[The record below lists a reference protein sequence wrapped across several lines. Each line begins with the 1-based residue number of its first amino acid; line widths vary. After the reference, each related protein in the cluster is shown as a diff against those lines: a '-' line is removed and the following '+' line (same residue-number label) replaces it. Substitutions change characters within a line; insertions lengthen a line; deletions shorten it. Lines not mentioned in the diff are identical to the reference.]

1 MDEKFINMLFKLK
14 NKLEIRNSVNKI
26 LTTFLTTP
34 MKQLYTE
41 EGVFSRRLA
50 GCCIGVNSQVLT
62 KIYDT
67 TRIDELKLLLGIVR
81 ETLTRKIE
89 GVINNSELIL
99 DSGYTK
105 VDGVVL
111 NKILHFVDLFE
122 LDFELKIETDEKN
135 IYLKLLF
142 IPCSKEISEDDLSIV
157 DYYNKFAKDEKK
169 IRH

>member
-34 MKQLYTE
+34 MKQLYT

-89 GVINNSELIL
+89 GVINNSELIF
-99 DSGYTK
+99 DSGYTNGYTK
-105 VDGVVL
+105 VVL
-111 NKILHFVDLFE
+111 KKILHFVDLFE
-122 LDFELKIETDEKN
+122 LDLELKVETDEKN

-169 IRH
+169 I

>member
-34 MKQLYTE
+34 MKQLYT

-122 LDFELKIETDEKN
+122 LDLELKVETDEKN

-169 IRH
+169 I

>member
-1 MDEKFINMLFKLK
+1 MLFKLK
-14 NKLEIRNSVNKI
+14 NKLEIKNSVNKI

-34 MKQLYTE
+34 MKQLYTG
-41 EGVFSRRLA
+41 GVFSRRMA
-50 GCCIGVNSQVLT
+50 GCCIGVNRQVLT

-67 TRIDELKLLLGIVR
+67 TKIEELKLLLGIVR
-81 ETLTRKIE
+81 EVLTRKIE
-89 GVINNSELIL
+89 GVINNSELIF
-99 DSGYTK
+99 DDGYTK

-122 LDFELKIETDEKN
+122 LNFELRIETDEKN

-169 IRH
+169 I